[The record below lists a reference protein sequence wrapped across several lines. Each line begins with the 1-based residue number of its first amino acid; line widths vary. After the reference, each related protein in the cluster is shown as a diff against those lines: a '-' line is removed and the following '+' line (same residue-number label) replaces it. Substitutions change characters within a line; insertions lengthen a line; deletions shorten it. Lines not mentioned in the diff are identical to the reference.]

1 MADETTTA
9 TPQELR
15 QQAALAAPPME
26 PSVDVVTP
34 AANAETTNA
43 MAPPE
48 PKKRGRPHGAKE
60 TIKRTRKPPVSIRI
74 EPLEVRPPEP
84 RVQQASAAPGTPRP
98 APEPTLVTEKK
109 APVEIEEPKT
119 PRTLLRETSRH
130 LVSLRAL
137 VHDTQ
142 KAERAEKLTQGWA
155 TWPLV

>member
-1 MADETTTA
+1 MADETATA
-9 TPQELR
+9 TPQELSVE
-15 QQAALAAPPME
+15 PP
-26 PSVDVVTP
+26 VDVVTP
-34 AANAETTNA
+34 ATTAETTTS

-48 PKKRGRPHGAKE
+48 PKKRGRPHGAKD

-84 RVQQASAAPGTPRP
+84 RVATPRP

-137 VHDTQ
+137 VHDT
-142 KAERAEKLTQGWA
+142 KRAERAEKLTQGWA